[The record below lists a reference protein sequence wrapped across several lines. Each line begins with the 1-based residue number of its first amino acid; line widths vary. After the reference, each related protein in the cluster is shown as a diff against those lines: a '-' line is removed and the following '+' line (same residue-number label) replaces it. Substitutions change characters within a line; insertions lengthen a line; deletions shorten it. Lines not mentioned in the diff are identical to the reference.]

1 MSAAPALYHVTLA
14 TCQQKNMYFR
24 IRRNKKKAFFG
35 GQAGSGTATC
45 QQQNMHFRIKR
56 NQKKKAFFGKQAGSG
71 TVRADLNISTI
82 VSN

>member
-24 IRRNKKKAFFG
+24 IRRNKKKDFFG

-45 QQQNMHFRIKR
+45 QQQNLHFRIRR
-56 NQKKKAFFGKQAGSG
+56 NKKKAFFGVG
-71 TVRADLNISTI
+71 TVRADLNISMI